1 VALPEFVR
9 ATGKATTPSR
19 GPLNTISEYV
29 VGLLI
34 TAVEKE
40 GALEL
45 IMTALQAMKLVLQY
59 GSQDWA
65 AWAVLT
71 APAPELSSQSIN
83 PPTLTRA
90 SSDVLSSPVKRPA
103 STDDPPAPTPDK
115 SIGFLNTEQMVAIAE
130 SAKVVFR
137 DSIQR
142 RAVLRAEAQV
152 SGGTGAGDEDDAA
165 DEVIQWNLDHINE
178 FIYITYA
185 MLNIPFTMHLYI
197 FSNYSCKKAWNS
209 TIMWLN

>member
-9 ATGKATTPSR
+9 ATGKATAPSR

-71 APAPELSSQSIN
+71 APIDSSFQSIN

-90 SSDVLSSPVKRPA
+90 TSDVFPSSPAKRPV

-115 SIGFLNTEQMVAIAE
+115 SIGFLNTEQMVAIAQ

-152 SGGTGAGDEDDAA
+152 SGGTGAGDEDDIA
-165 DEVIQWNLDHINE
+165 DEV
-178 FIYITYA
+178 
-185 MLNIPFTMHLYI
+185 
-197 FSNYSCKKAWNS
+197 S
-209 TIMWLN
+209 T